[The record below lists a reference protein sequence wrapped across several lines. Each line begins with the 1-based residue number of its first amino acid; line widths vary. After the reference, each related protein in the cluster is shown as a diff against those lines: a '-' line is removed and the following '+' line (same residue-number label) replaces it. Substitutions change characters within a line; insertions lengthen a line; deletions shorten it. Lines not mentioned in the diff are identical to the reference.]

1 MGFKC
6 EFPSQYNLMM
16 HLNVGTGW
24 EPWCEVFEE
33 KQADSVWGEK
43 QNRFPEV
50 QDLGFKRVGA
60 GTVTKVQRLNLN
72 VGALLVRCG
81 RRNGKR
87 PTAALLFYS
96 SLHHFVTMS
105 ASLQA
110 W

>member
-1 MGFKC
+1 MG
-6 EFPSQYNLMM
+6 FPSQYNLITLMM

-81 RRNGKR
+81 RRNANQL
-87 PTAALLFYS
+87 PHCSFIHLYIILL
-96 SLHHFVTMS
+96 
-105 ASLQA
+105 Q
-110 W
+110 

>member
-1 MGFKC
+1 M
-6 EFPSQYNLMM
+6 
-16 HLNVGTGW
+16 W
-24 EPWCEVFEE
+24 EQDGSLGGCEVFEE
-33 KQADSVWGEK
+33 KQADSVTVWGEK

-50 QDLGFKRVGA
+50 QELEFKRVGA